1 MSDYG
6 VDWRFLKNCSV
17 SFRFYAGMVLFSL
30 VGTIASKT
38 FHVSPGQIP
47 VYASILTMCAGVLT
61 LFKGIGSLRALIFTL
76 CIGAS
81 SEILGLYT
89 GYPFGRYEY
98 TDRWLPLVILPK
110 DIYFPI
116 LLPFAWFLIVG
127 ASWLSFSN
135 VAGWKRMLSAAGL
148 ATFIDFLM
156 EAVMVNKLRYWE
168 WKRHSIY
175 PGGAD
180 WMNPFGW
187 FLVSLAA
194 CQALNFYSKPQ
205 TNNDSTEIN
214 EGRWVVGLYCV
225 LMATLWLF

>member
-1 MSDYG
+1 
-6 VDWRFLKNCSV
+6 
-17 SFRFYAGMVLFSL
+17 
-30 VGTIASKT
+30 
-38 FHVSPGQIP
+38 
-47 VYASILTMCAGVLT
+47 
-61 LFKGIGSLRALIFTL
+61 
-76 CIGAS
+76 
-81 SEILGLYT
+81 
-89 GYPFGRYEY
+89 
-98 TDRWLPLVILPK
+98 
-110 DIYFPI
+110 
-116 LLPFAWFLIVG
+116 VG

-135 VAGWKRMLSAAGL
+135 VAGWKRVISAAGL

-187 FLVSLAA
+187 FLVSLVA